1 MTSSS
6 PSKISYKAHEK
17 ARTPEPTSSP
27 LKPGSRLNYLGC
39 GQGLATVIDPL
50 PKGYR
55 LPPRQVLIRV
65 EGNAAIRC
73 VPVELCELVTAVDE
87 DF

>member
-6 PSKISYKAHEK
+6 SSKMPYKAHEK
-17 ARTPEPTSSP
+17 ARTPKPTSSP
-27 LKPGSRLNYLGC
+27 IKPGSRLNYLGC

-65 EGNAAIRC
+65 EGSDAIRC
-73 VPVELCELVTAVDE
+73 VPVELCQLIETE
-87 DF
+87 EEF